1 MQLNIRQSG
10 AGAKT
15 AILLHGFNCD
25 AGEWFRFAPELTARG
40 YRVLAADLRGH
51 GFSARADDYTAAAF
65 AQDLLDTCPGG
76 ANLMVGHSLGASLLG
91 VVVDKLRPGKAI
103 YLDPPWR
110 MPDEKRIQP
119 EDRSGYFPD
128 LSKVSSMSREELR
141 QNQLRMF
148 PEWTADFLEA
158 DLDSWA
164 NWDPATQQVIDDEAI
179 HRMPETAAAPSL
191 VIAADIRPACTPAAQ
206 QALRAMGFEVRVA
219 PGLTHALQRD
229 NFEGFMATVRDWL

>member
-1 MQLNIRQSG
+1 MQLNVRPSG
-10 AGAKT
+10 AGDKT

-40 YRVLAADLRGH
+40 YAVLAADLRGH
-51 GFSARADDYTAAAF
+51 GFSARADDYSAAAF
-65 AQDLLDTCPGG
+65 AEDLLDTFPEGG
-76 ANLMVGHSLGASLLG
+76 DLMVGHSLGASLLG
-91 VVVDKLRPGKAI
+91 HVVGKLRPGKAV

-110 MPDEKRIQP
+110 MPGEPGLKP
-119 EDRSGYFPD
+119 EDRAKYFPD
-128 LSKVSSMSREELR
+128 LSKVPSMTREELR

-164 NWDPATQQVIDDEAI
+164 NWDPATQQVIGDEAI

-206 QALRAMGFEVRVA
+206 QTLRNNGFEVRVA

-229 NFEGFMATVRDWL
+229 NFEVFMTTVRDWL